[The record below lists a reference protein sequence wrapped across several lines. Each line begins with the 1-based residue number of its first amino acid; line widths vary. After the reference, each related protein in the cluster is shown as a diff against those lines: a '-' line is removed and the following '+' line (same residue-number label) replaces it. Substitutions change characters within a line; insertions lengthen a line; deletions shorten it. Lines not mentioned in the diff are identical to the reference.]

1 VRLALETSRA
11 VNQLCGQPA
20 VRSTACRELLI
31 FDLELGVP
39 ATSKALAA
47 KHSPFVALLGAY
59 GEGVTAGT
67 GDEGGIDFIYCAH
80 QVRAP
85 TITSC
90 PLLPTIAGCC
100 LLLPAAALHCLLL
113 PLCYPSATP
122 LLPSAATAHF
132 CFLPSATLPPPL
144 LHWAATAGRQPVH
157 LGAVPGGAAL
167 HNGCHGTPGA
177 ARGAGLTH
185 ATGAPLAAD
194 RWQGAAGS

>member
-1 VRLALETSRA
+1 MRLALETSRA

-113 PLCYPSATP
+113 PLCYPSATLCCNCT
-122 LLPSAATAHF
+122 LLFPSVRDLA
-132 CFLPSATLPPPL
+132 PPP
-144 LHWAATAGRQPVH
+144 AALGRHRRTAACPPGCGPRGSCASQWVPWHAWCRPRCGAHTCHRCAAGR
-157 LGAVPGGAAL
+157 
-167 HNGCHGTPGA
+167 
-177 ARGAGLTH
+177 
-185 ATGAPLAAD
+185 
-194 RWQGAAGS
+194 